1 MQTTFTDGIV
11 TIRPYQPDDVD
22 ALYEAV
28 IESLAE
34 LHVWLPWCHAQYGR
48 EDSVEWVSTRA
59 EAWKRKE
66 EFSFV
71 ITDAKTNRF
80 LGGAGINQ
88 MNEMYNFA
96 NLGYWVRTSET
107 KRGVATRA
115 TRLTAEFGFSALHL
129 NRIEIIAPVAN
140 IASQRVA
147 EKSGARLEGI
157 LRRRIPLRDKIH
169 DAALFSLIPED
180 LGLISER

>member
-1 MQTTFTDGIV
+1 YQTSDI
-11 TIRPYQPDDVD
+11 D

-28 IESLAE
+28 MESRAE
-34 LHVWLPWCHAQYGR
+34 LTVWLPWCHEQYGR
-48 EDSVEWVSTRA
+48 EDSIEWVRTRPV
-59 EAWKRKE
+59 AWKWKE

-71 ITDAKTNRF
+71 IADAKTNRF
-80 LGGAGINQ
+80 LGASGINQ
-88 MNEMYNFA
+88 FNGMYNFA

-115 TRLTAEFGFSALHL
+115 TLLTAEFGFSSLHL
-129 NRIEIIAPVAN
+129 NRIEIIATVGN

-147 EKSGARLEGI
+147 EKAGARLEGI

-169 DAALFSLIPED
+169 DATLYSLIPED
-180 LGLISER
+180 IGLINRI